1 MTRLDV
7 PFRPAARRSAGGVP
21 LVLLALLALLLAAGV
36 AVWLLRPPAR
46 FDPRTWAATTPAE
59 RLHMAFDFEHN
70 WPWRGATRTQLV
82 GWLGEPAHEQDAAT
96 WWLGA
101 APVGDSLDAP
111 SLSVAYAAGG
121 DGDGLRVVLD
131 APFGPLDARPFSPAD
146 WAAATP
152 AGRAAM
158 FASLAT
164 RLRDLPRVDLD
175 VLSDLLGPPAAK
187 GRALSIPA
195 GRDWMDDGELLAF
208 LVDGHVA
215 RVAVISR

>member
-1 MTRLDV
+1 MRSERTL
-7 PFRPAARRSAGGVP
+7 PAAPRQAGGVP
-21 LVLLALLALLLAAGV
+21 LTLLAVLALLVAAGV
-36 AVWLLRPPAR
+36 IVWLVQPPSR
-46 FDPRTWAATTPAE
+46 FDPQTWAATPPE
-59 RLHMAFDFEHN
+59 DRLHMAFDFERS

-82 GWLGEPAHEQDAAT
+82 GWLGEPEQELDAAT

-101 APVGDSLDAP
+101 APVGGTLDAP

-121 DGDGLRVVLD
+121 SGDALRVTIE
-131 APFGPLDARPFSPAD
+131 APFGPLEPRPFKPEE

-158 FASLAT
+158 FGSLRT

-175 VLSDLLGPPAAK
+175 VLSDLLGTPASK

-208 LVDGHVA
+208 LVDDHVE
-215 RVAVISR
+215 RVAIIGR